1 MNERSNARM
10 KVLMVSTS
18 YPEDERD
25 WRGVFIRHLA
35 GGISRL
41 PDLALR
47 LWAPPGALPPRVESA
62 TTTVEAAWLGDLMKA
77 GGISHMMRESGWRGA
92 DAPLR
97 LLQMLWRAY
106 RREEDADIYH
116 VNWLQCAIPLPSD
129 GKPVVVS
136 VLGNDLNLLRL
147 PGMRH
152 LLRRT
157 FRNRPVALCP
167 NAEWMVPVLE
177 RSFGDLAEVVPVSF
191 GIDTA
196 WYDIERSTTSPP
208 EWIAV
213 TRLTANKLGPL
224 FEWSEPLFRDDRR
237 TLHLLGPMQEQ
248 VAIPEWV
255 RWHGP
260 ATPAELASHWFPRA
274 QGLITL
280 STHSEGR
287 PQTMLEA
294 KAAALPIIASDM
306 PAHATIIQQGVDGF
320 LCSDPAGYTSAVT
333 ALEDAGLNGLTG
345 NRARESALAA
355 FGTWDDAAARY
366 ATIYRRLL
374 ARAAPR
380 RH

>member
-1 MNERSNARM
+1 M

-25 WRGVFIRHLA
+25 WRGVFIRNLA
-35 GGISRL
+35 GGVARI
-41 PDLALR
+41 PDTSLR
-47 LWAPPGALPPRVESA
+47 LWAPPGVLPSHVESV
-62 TTTVEAAWLGDLMKA
+62 TTAGEAAWLRDLMQA
-77 GGISHMMRESGWRGA
+77 GGISHMMRERGWRGA

-106 RREEDADIYH
+106 RREKNVDLYH
-116 VNWLQCAIPLPSD
+116 VNWLQCALPLPSD

-136 VLGNDLNLLRL
+136 VLGNDLNLLHL

-152 LLRRT
+152 LLRRK

-167 NAEWMVPVLE
+167 NAEWMVPALE
-177 RSFGDLAEVVPVSF
+177 RAFGDLAQVVPVSF

-196 WYDIERSTTSPP
+196 WYDIERNITRPP

-224 FEWSEPLFRDDRR
+224 FEWSEPLFRDDSR

-255 RWHGP
+255 RWHGA
-260 ATPAELASHWFPRA
+260 ATPAELASQWFPRA

-280 STHSEGR
+280 SKHSEGR

-320 LCSDPAGYTSAVT
+320 LCSDPASYASAVA
-333 ALEDAGLNGLTG
+333 ALEDASLNRSVG
-345 NRARESALAA
+345 NRARENALDA
-355 FGTWDDAAARY
+355 FGTWDDAGARY

-374 ARAAPR
+374 ARVSPR

>member
-1 MNERSNARM
+1 M

-25 WRGVFIRHLA
+25 WRGVFIRNLA

-41 PDLALR
+41 PDIMLR
-47 LWAPPGALPPRVESA
+47 LWAPPGVLPPHVDSVTTA
-62 TTTVEAAWLGDLMKA
+62 TEATWLGDLMQA
-77 GGISHMMRESGWRGA
+77 GGISHLMREKGWRGA

-97 LLQMLWRAY
+97 LLRMLWQAY
-106 RREEDADIYH
+106 RREKDVDLYH
-116 VNWLQCAIPLPSD
+116 VNWLQCALPLPTD

-147 PGMRH
+147 PAMRH

-177 RSFGDLAEVVPVSF
+177 RAFGDLVEVVPVSF
-191 GIDTA
+191 GIDTT
-196 WYDIERSTTSPP
+196 WYDVERNAAEPP

-224 FEWSEPLFRDDRR
+224 FDWSEPLFRNDGR

-248 VAIPEWV
+248 VAIPDWV

-260 ATPAELASHWFPRA
+260 ATPAELAIHWFPRA

-294 KAAALPIIASDM
+294 KAATLPIIASDM
-306 PAHATIIQQGVDGF
+306 PAHATIIRHGVDGF
-320 LCSDPAGYTSAVT
+320 LCSDPANYASAIA
-333 ALEDAGLNGLTG
+333 ALEDPGWNRSVGD
-345 NRARESALAA
+345 RAREDALAT
-355 FGTWDDAAARY
+355 FGTWDDAGARY
-366 ATIYRRLL
+366 ASIYGRLV
-374 ARAAPR
+374 ARADQGC
-380 RH
+380 H